1 MSPARLYKHLGV
13 ALKNI
18 FARVWVVA
26 AVLLYIATAAEVCAQ
41 QTTKGREF
49 VVSFLPNIH
58 NYGPASDDSLYI
70 YVVADVPTT
79 GTIQYSNGSV
89 TLSRSFSIPNPAV
102 IYTFALQWT
111 GYELRGFNQSLAFD
125 NVNDNETPIRRSF
138 LITTSADVAVYAMNQ
153 ASTTSDAAMLYPVP
167 ALGKEYVLL
176 SYKADGVTDNTGP
189 TLSYTPSEFCV
200 VATQDNT
207 IVNVIPSAP
216 SQVSGLGTKSV
227 VLQRGEAW
235 LCQTAFSTFQ
245 LNHDF
250 SGTRVISSAPVAVFS
265 GHQRALIPVEQ
276 RGNLQSRDH
285 LFEQMPPTSVWG
297 RSYILTPLAQPPGSS
312 VVTGVNDLYRVV
324 AAEDYTVV
332 RLNNVVIATLNRGQV
347 YEAPLTSPGLI
358 TASAKVCV
366 ALYKR
371 SHSVGM
377 SLQNGDPFM
386 LIVPPRAQY
395 LKQYRFTNCQAT
407 GDYVSQF
414 ITVITAQSNA
424 SSITLDGR
432 PLNATW
438 KEIPNTCYVYANIS
452 STDGAH
458 TLSSPKLIGLYV
470 YGYGA
475 AISYGYVGGMAFV
488 PDVGDDNV
496 SAGPDRSICIGDTT
510 QISITGKA
518 VRRIWSGVQ
527 GGQKPPCDSCDSFSV
542 APTQNTTYILSA
554 EDSLGCSILDSVTV
568 AVYQLPSVEA
578 SPDTV
583 ICTDSP
589 FVIRADGSFTDVQ
602 WSPPI
607 GVQCPTCAVTTV
619 IPTRDITY
627 TVTAHNGPS
636 ARCIATDSIRI
647 RYAKGIA
654 NAFPKPVTV
663 CRGDSVRIKIPY
675 SGNVRWSPATSLSC
689 ATCTD
694 VVIKPQRSQRYTIVG
709 DSASCSTQ
717 ATLDIVVADPPVLR
731 APADTTICAGTPLFV
746 TIQTNA
752 SLLGWQPTTYLPGTS
767 LRVLTF
773 TPDSSIRYV
782 LRAESSAGCVTL
794 DTFSV
799 TVLPVPRISTRF
811 ADTVV
816 CRGAV
821 VDLSATITG
830 ADTIEW
836 TPPTG
841 LSCTDCASPRLIAS
855 DTTAYTVRA
864 RAKGGCTA
872 TAIVRVQT
880 RPSPQI
886 SLMADTVRVCKGERA
901 MLAARSSSGSLRWDP
916 SAGVECADCD
926 TTYVIAV
933 ESRGI
938 VVSSSNSIGCTTL
951 DTMWLAVLPT
961 PVPVVTVD
969 NDTLCESYGVARIQV
984 QSGLQGGVQGEKY
997 SWQPSDGLSCAD
1009 CPNPTARPSATTTY
1023 TVTIRTADGCSA
1035 SKQVPIVVV
1044 PCARRLRITDV
1055 DAGAVVACNT
1065 QDTSVEII
1073 NEGET
1078 DIRIDSVV
1086 VLSTDGLVAVVS
1098 DSVVRGA
1105 IIQPGARVRVAL
1117 RLIPQRWGS
1126 IGVQLGAFANS
1137 GMNGADS
1144 IHRVNVLLQ
1153 AQRRDLILSVLPA
1166 SVTEGGT
1173 FELPVSFRSASWNEV
1188 PVRAAGLR
1196 LRYDRSW
1203 MSFTDTASLGTERSN
1218 AGWTL
1223 RAGSQIADGNDALVQ
1238 FELKGGTPLQSN
1250 EIVLRPRFRVLLS
1263 SVASFRPRI
1272 DSAWF
1277 FEQEVCL
1284 RPVFE
1289 DAEVLPFGC
1298 VRELRRVDVS
1308 NTTFALRGV
1317 RPLPVHGDEFTVEYS
1332 VAFATSVHIELYDAY
1347 GKSLTLLQQ
1356 ADHPSGNFSLRVDA
1370 RQLAAGLYQCVYTA
1384 AGVVSAMPVVVIR

>member
-1 MSPARLYKHLGV
+1 
-13 ALKNI
+13 
-18 FARVWVVA
+18 
-26 AVLLYIATAAEVCAQ
+26 
-41 QTTKGREF
+41 
-49 VVSFLPNIH
+49 
-58 NYGPASDDSLYI
+58 
-70 YVVADVPTT
+70 
-79 GTIQYSNGSV
+79 
-89 TLSRSFSIPNPAV
+89 SRSFSITNPAV
-102 IYTFALQWT
+102 IYTFALQWYE
-111 GYELRGFNQSLAFD
+111 YELRGFNQSLAFD
-125 NVNDNETPIRRSF
+125 NVNDNEAPIRRSF

-176 SYKADGVTDNTGP
+176 SYKADGVTDTTGP
-189 TLSYTPSEFCV
+189 TLSYTPSEFCI

-207 IVNVIPSAP
+207 VISVYPSAP
-216 SQVSGLGTKSV
+216 SQVSGLGAKSV

-235 LCQTAFSTFQ
+235 LCQTEFSPFR
-245 LNHDF
+245 LNYDF
-250 SGTRVISSAPVAVFS
+250 SGTRIVSSAPVAVFS
-265 GHQRALIPVEQ
+265 GHQRALVPVEQ
-276 RGNLQSRDH
+276 RGILQSRDH

-312 VVTGVNDLYRVV
+312 VVTGVNDLFRVV

-371 SHSVGM
+371 SHSIGM

-424 SSITLDGR
+424 SSITLDGQ
-432 PLNATW
+432 PLSATW
-438 KEIPNTCYVYANIS
+438 KEIPNTCYVYANVP

-496 SAGPDRSICIGDTT
+496 TAGPDRGICIGDTT
-510 QISITGKA
+510 QISITGRA
-518 VRRIWSGVQ
+518 VRRSWSGVR
-527 GGQKPPCDSCDSFSV
+527 GGPKPPCDSCDGFRV

-589 FVIRADGSFTDVQ
+589 FVIRADGSFTDIQ
-602 WSPPI
+602 WSPPV
-607 GVQCPTCAVTTV
+607 GMQCPTCAVTTV

-647 RYAKGIA
+647 RYAKGFA
-654 NAFPKPVTV
+654 NAFPKPVTI

-752 SLLGWQPTTYLPGTS
+752 SLLGWQPTTYLPGTG

-773 TPDSSIRYV
+773 TPDSSISYV
-782 LRAESSAGCVTL
+782 LRAESTAGCVTL

-816 CRGAV
+816 CRGTV
-821 VDLSATITG
+821 LDLSATITD

-841 LSCTDCASPRLIAS
+841 LSCTNCASPRLIAS

-864 RAKGGCTA
+864 RAKGGCQA
-872 TAIVRVQT
+872 TAVVRVQT

-901 MLAARSSSGSLRWDP
+901 MLAARSSSGSLRWD
-916 SAGVECADCD
+916 SAAGVECADCD
-926 TTYVIAV
+926 TTYVIAG
-933 ESRGI
+933 ESKGVI
-938 VVSSSNSIGCTTL
+938 VSASNSIGCTAL
-951 DTMWLAVLPT
+951 DTVWIAVLPT
-961 PVPVVTVD
+961 PVPAVTKD

-984 QSGLQGGVQGEKY
+984 QSGMQGGTQSETY
-997 SWQPSDGLSCAD
+997 SWQPSTGLSCAD
-1009 CPNPTARPSATTTY
+1009 CPNPTARPSTTTIY

-1035 SKQVPIVVV
+1035 STQVPIVVV
-1044 PCARRLRITDV
+1044 PCARRLGINDV

-1065 QDTSVEII
+1065 QDTSIEII

-1086 VLSTDGLVAVVS
+1086 VLSTDGLNAVVS

-1105 IIQPGARVRVAL
+1105 IIKPGARVHVAL
-1117 RLIPQRWGS
+1117 RLVPQWAGNVRL
-1126 IGVQLGAFANS
+1126 QLGVYANT
-1137 GMNGADS
+1137 GVNGTDS
-1144 IHRVNVLLQ
+1144 LHPVSVLLQ
-1153 AQRRDLILSVLPA
+1153 AQTRDVILSVLPA
-1166 SVTEGGT
+1166 SATEGGT
-1173 FELPVSFRSASWNEV
+1173 FELPISFRSASWSEV
-1188 PVRAAGLR
+1188 PVRAAGLQ

-1223 RAGSQIADGNDALVQ
+1223 RAGSEIADGNDALVQ
-1238 FELKGGTPLQSN
+1238 FELKGGLPLQGN
-1250 EIVLRPRFRVLLS
+1250 EIVLRPLFRVLLS

-1277 FEQEVCL
+1277 FEQDACV

-1317 RPLPVHGDEFTVEYS
+1317 RPMPVYGSEFTVEYS
-1332 VAFATSVHIELYDAY
+1332 VAFATSVRIELFDAY

-1356 ADHPSGNFSLRVDA
+1356 MEHPSGNFSLRCDS
-1370 RQLAAGLYQCVYTA
+1370 RQLSAGLYQCVYTA
-1384 AGVVSAMPVVVIR
+1384 AGVVSAVPVLVLR